1 MPVYDEA
8 DIEQT
13 FRDLDLHQAVN
24 CIVYGHSSNRRDIR
38 DFALETLD
46 FTRVRNIL
54 DLGCGFGFSSLG
66 FRGKIHPGTHIV
78 GLDIQ
83 ECYQGPFLQAC
94 SSVEAVGE
102 FHASDVAELSTYP
115 SRSFDL
121 VFSCFSLYFFPEAVR
136 DIARVLTDHGT
147 FVAVTHSQESWRE
160 LIRHIPFTLESLGL
174 GVPELLSIQKLL
186 RTFSAE
192 NGEELLRPS
201 FREVERRVYSNRLR
215 FEPGQMEHLE
225 VYLRMKKNLLL
236 KEVCEASPDS
246 VGAAILQLMAALTAE
261 AIDRGAVEFNKDD
274 AVFLCRHPVVD
285 RGARVRPTS
294 PRYCMACGSPLETK
308 KIEGKRRAIC
318 AACGFVAYENPLPVA
333 AALVENG
340 KGELLLVRRGR
351 HPMKGMWC
359 LPCGFAEADEQI
371 EEAVLREL
379 SEETGLTGTVDRL
392 LDVATAR
399 NYFYGNMVMITF
411 EIRDVEGTASAGD
424 DAAEVRFFPLDR
436 MPALAFPSQ
445 ERAVRHYREGL
456 PESSKGRLETRFTA
470 AGGAVAATDG
480 VLPSAG
486 AGPRGLAG
494 CTP

>member
-24 CIVYGHSSNRRDIR
+24 CIVYGHSSNRQDIR
-38 DFALETLD
+38 DFALERLD
-46 FTRVRNIL
+46 FSRVRNIL
-54 DLGCGFGFSSLG
+54 DLGCGFGFSTLG
-66 FRGKIHPGTHIV
+66 FRGRIRPGTHIV

-83 ECYQGPFLQAC
+83 EGYQRPFLQAC
-94 SSVEAVGE
+94 ASVKAVGE
-102 FHASDVAELSTYP
+102 FHASDVAELATYP

-136 DIARVLTDHGT
+136 DIARVLTDHGA
-147 FVAVTHSQESWRE
+147 FVAVTHSQESWQE
-160 LIRHIPFTLESLGL
+160 LIRHIPSTLEALGL
-174 GVPELLSIQKLL
+174 GVPDLLSIQKLL

-201 FREVERRVYSNRLR
+201 FRQVEKRIFANRLR

-225 VYLRMKKNLLL
+225 VYLRMKRNLLL

-246 VGAAILQLMAALTAE
+246 VGAAILQIITALTAE
-261 AIDRGAVEFNKDD
+261 AIERGAVEFNKDD

-285 RGARVRPTS
+285 RGVRVRPTS
-294 PRYCMACGSPLETK
+294 PRYCTACGTTLETK
-308 KIEGKRRAIC
+308 KIEGRRRAIC
-318 AACGFVAYENPLPVA
+318 AACGFIAYENPLPVA
-333 AALVENG
+333 AALVVNG
-340 KGELLLVRRGR
+340 KGEVLLVRRGR

-371 EEAVLREL
+371 EEAVVREL
-379 SEETGLTGTVDRL
+379 AEETGLTGTVGRL
-392 LDVATAR
+392 LDAVTAR

-411 EIRDVEGTASAGD
+411 EIRDVEGTPMAGD
-424 DAAEVRFFPLDR
+424 DAAEVRFFPLGR

-445 ERAVRHYREGL
+445 ERAVRHYRNGL
-456 PESSKGRLETRFTA
+456 PEGS
-470 AGGAVAATDG
+470 
-480 VLPSAG
+480 
-486 AGPRGLAG
+486 LAKLG
-494 CTP
+494 TP

>member
-1 MPVYDEA
+1 MPVYDETE
-8 DIEQT
+8 IEQT

-24 CIVYGHSSNRRDIR
+24 CIVYAHSSNKQDIR
-38 DFALETLD
+38 DFALESVD
-46 FTRVRNIL
+46 FSRVRNIL
-54 DLGCGFGFSSLG
+54 DLGCGFGFSTLG
-66 FRGKIHPGTHIV
+66 FRGRIRPGTHIV

-83 ECYQGPFLQAC
+83 ECYQKPFLQAC
-94 SSVEAVGE
+94 SSVKAVGE

-115 SRSFDL
+115 PRSFDL

-160 LIRHIPFTLESLGL
+160 LIRHIPSTLESLGL

-201 FREVERRVYSNRLR
+201 FCQVEKRVFANRLR
-215 FEPGQMEHLE
+215 FEPGQMQHLE
-225 VYLRMKKNLLL
+225 IYLRMKKALLL

-246 VGAAILQLMAALTAE
+246 VGAVILQLISALTAE
-261 AIDRGAVEFNKDD
+261 AIDRGAVEFHKDD
-274 AVFLCRHPVVD
+274 AVFLCRHPVAD
-285 RGARVRPTS
+285 RGVRARLTS
-294 PRYCMACGSPLETK
+294 ARYCTACGSALEWK

-318 AACGFVAYENPLPVA
+318 AACGFIAYENPLPVA
-333 AALVENG
+333 SALVPNE
-340 KGELLLVRRGR
+340 KGEVLLVRRGR

-379 SEETGLTGTVDRL
+379 MEETGLAGSVGRV
-392 LDVATAR
+392 LDAETAR

-411 EIRDVEGTASAGD
+411 EIRDLKGTPTAGD

-436 MPALAFPSQ
+436 MPALAFPAQ

-456 PESSKGRLETRFTA
+456 PGSSKERLQPKTEPA
-470 AGGAVAATDG
+470 
-480 VLPSAG
+480 
-486 AGPRGLAG
+486 
-494 CTP
+494 